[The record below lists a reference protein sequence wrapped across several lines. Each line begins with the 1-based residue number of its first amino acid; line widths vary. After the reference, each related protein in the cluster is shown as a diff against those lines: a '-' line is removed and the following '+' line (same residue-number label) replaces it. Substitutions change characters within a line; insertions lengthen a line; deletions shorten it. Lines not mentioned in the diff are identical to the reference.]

1 MGFCFK
7 NVSQSNGKKKRK
19 RGKKVMKSIC
29 DSNSHVQILKTD
41 FSTYILLPEN
51 PSSLW
56 GALVK
61 CPEVLKDWGWCMT
74 LALNEHPWLK
84 FHHRKSG
91 ATYSLKSDFL
101 QPVFFIQAVSAAS
114 DRTESKS
121 SALLLAGRGW
131 AGAILFNG
139 KGNQI
144 NPVQTQSLPSEEGWE
159 VSGELLY
166 IATFCCIYFPA
177 AQSEDSKANPLCN

>member
-101 QPVFFIQAVSAAS
+101 QPVFSFRQCLQHQAGHRVKAQLCCWRAGG
-114 DRTESKS
+114 EQELS
-121 SALLLAGRGW
+121 SLMGKETKL
-131 AGAILFNG
+131 ILFR
-139 KGNQI
+139 
-144 NPVQTQSLPSEEGWE
+144 L
-159 VSGELLY
+159 
-166 IATFCCIYFPA
+166 
-177 AQSEDSKANPLCN
+177 KACHQRKAERSVENCST

>member
-1 MGFCFK
+1 MGR
-7 NVSQSNGKKKRK
+7 KKRK

-29 DSNSHVQILKTD
+29 DSNSHIQILKAD
-41 FSTYILLPEN
+41 FSTYILLPKN

-61 CPEVLKDWGWCMT
+61 CPELLKDWVWCTT

-91 ATYSLKSDFL
+91 VTYSLKLDFL
-101 QPVFFIQAVSAAS
+101 QPVFFIQAVSAALG
-114 DRTESKS
+114 RTQSKT
-121 SALLLAGRGW
+121 SALLLVGRGW
-131 AGAILFNG
+131 AGAVLFNG
-139 KGNQI
+139 KRNQI
-144 NPVQTQSLPSEEGWE
+144 NPVQTQSLLSEEGWQ

-166 IATFCCIYFPA
+166 IATFLLYKFLCCSVRRFK
-177 AQSEDSKANPLCN
+177 SKSILQLTCK